1 MRNFNPNN
9 FPPKKAGM
17 QKIIFVLA
25 TLLLSSGILHA
36 QEIQWMNLAEAIEAQ
51 KKEPKKIF
59 MDVYT
64 DWCGPCKL
72 LDKNTF
78 QNPDVS
84 RYISENYYAVKFNAE
99 GQEVINFFDQTFTN
113 PNFDPNRSGRNATH
127 QFTQFLGVKG
137 YPTMVFFSENGDPIM
152 PVVGYQ
158 KPQQL
163 ELFLKM
169 IKQGDYQVFSKP
181 EDFENYKKSF
191 RPKFRG

>member
-1 MRNFNPNN
+1 MKQLFY
-9 FPPKKAGM
+9 
-17 QKIIFVLA
+17 LT
-25 TLLLSSGILHA
+25 TLLLLGLYQIKA
-36 QEIQWMNLAEAIEAQ
+36 QNIEWMTLAQAMEAQ

-78 QNPDVS
+78 QNPDVAH
-84 RYISENYYAVKFNAE
+84 YIRTHYYAVKFNAE
-99 GQEVINFFDQTFTN
+99 GQEEIKFFDQTFTN
-113 PNFDPNRSGRNATH
+113 PNFDPNRKGRNATH

-158 KPQQL
+158 KPRQL

-181 EDFENYKKSF
+181 EDFENYRKRF
-191 RPKFRG
+191 RPQFRG

>member
-1 MRNFNPNN
+1 MKPCFFITLALIFNSNLIL
-9 FPPKKAGM
+9 A
-17 QKIIFVLA
+17 QK
-25 TLLLSSGILHA
+25 
-36 QEIQWMNLAEAIEAQ
+36 IQWMSFSEAQEEQ

-64 DWCGPCKL
+64 EWCGPCKL

-84 RYISENYYAVKFNAE
+84 RYIIENYYAVKFNAE
-99 GQEVINFFDQTFTN
+99 GVEEIKYYDQTFSN
-113 PNFDPNRSGRNATH
+113 PNFDPNRKGRNATH

-152 PVVGYQ
+152 PLVGYQ
-158 KPQQL
+158 KPKQI

-169 IKQGDYQVFSKP
+169 IKQGDYQIFSKP
-181 EDFENYKKSF
+181 EDFENYRKNF
-191 RPKFRG
+191 VPRFRG

>member
-1 MRNFNPNN
+1 MKSYFFITLALIFNSNLIL
-9 FPPKKAGM
+9 A
-17 QKIIFVLA
+17 QK
-25 TLLLSSGILHA
+25 
-36 QEIQWMNLAEAIEAQ
+36 IQWMSFSEAQEAQ

-64 DWCGPCKL
+64 EWCGPCKL

-84 RYISENYYAVKFNAE
+84 RYIIENYYAVKFNAE
-99 GQEVINFFDQTFTN
+99 GDEEIKYYDQTFTN
-113 PNFDPNRSGRNATH
+113 PNFDPNRKGRNTTH

-152 PVVGYQ
+152 PLVGYQ
-158 KPQQL
+158 KPKQI

-169 IKQGDYQVFSKP
+169 IKQGDYQIFSKP
-181 EDFENYKKSF
+181 EDFENYRKNF
-191 RPKFRG
+191 VPRFRG

>member
-1 MRNFNPNN
+1 MIL
-9 FPPKKAGM
+9 KKH
-17 QKIIFVLA
+17 IISKSTPRLSFFIV
-25 TLLLSSGILHA
+25 LLLVFTSENILA
-36 QEIQWMNLAEAIEAQ
+36 QKIQWMSMSEAQEAQ
-51 KKEPKKIF
+51 KNKPKKIF

-64 DWCGPCKL
+64 EWCGPCKL

-84 RYISENYYAVKFNAE
+84 RYISEHYYAVKFNAE
-99 GQEVINFFDQTFTN
+99 GNEEIMYYEQIFKN
-113 PNFDPNRSGRNATH
+113 PNYDPNRKGRNATH

-152 PVVGYQ
+152 PIVGYQ
-158 KPQQL
+158 KPKQI

-181 EDFENYKKSF
+181 EDFENYRKNFIPRFK
-191 RPKFRG
+191 G

>member
-1 MRNFNPNN
+1 MKQLF
-9 FPPKKAGM
+9 FS
-17 QKIIFVLA
+17 IVLF
-25 TLLLSSGILHA
+25 LLSSNKIKA
-36 QEIQWMNLAEAIEAQ
+36 QNIEWMTFAQAKEAQ

-64 DWCGPCKL
+64 EWCGPCKL

-84 RYISENYYAVKFNAE
+84 RYIKEHYYAVKFNAE
-99 GQEVINFFDQTFTN
+99 GQEEIKFFDQTFTN
-113 PNFDPNRSGRNATH
+113 PNFDPNRKVRNATH
-127 QFTQFLGVKG
+127 QFTQFLAVKG

-158 KPQQL
+158 KPKQL

-181 EDFENYKKSF
+181 EDFENYRKAF

>member
-1 MRNFNPNN
+1 M
-9 FPPKKAGM
+9 
-17 QKIIFVLA
+17 KIKF
-25 TLLLSSGILHA
+25 LLIGFLFFGSLQA
-36 QEIQWMNLAEAIEAQ
+36 QGIQWMTFEEAKEAQ
-51 KKEPKKIF
+51 KVEPKKIF

-84 RYISENYYAVKFNAE
+84 RYISEHYYAVKFNAE
-99 GQEVINFFDQTFTN
+99 GQEEIKYYDQIFKN
-113 PNFDPNRSGRNATH
+113 PKYDPNKRGRKSTH

-152 PVVGYQ
+152 PVVGYY
-158 KPQQL
+158 KPRQL

-181 EDFENYKKSF
+181 EDFEKYKKSF
-191 RPKFRG
+191 IPRFRG

>member
-1 MRNFNPNN
+1 MGLKDKCLKILSIKFYFLIILILIFNSNS
-9 FPPKKAGM
+9 
-17 QKIIFVLA
+17 IF
-25 TLLLSSGILHA
+25 A
-36 QEIQWMNLAEAIEAQ
+36 QEIKWMSMGEAQEAQ
-51 KKEPKKIF
+51 KKIPKKIF

-64 DWCGPCKL
+64 EWCGPCKL

-84 RYISENYYAVKFNAE
+84 RYIIENYYAVKFNAE
-99 GQEVINFFDQTFTN
+99 GMEEIKYYDQIFTN
-113 PNFDPNRSGRNATH
+113 PNYDPNRKGRNATH

-152 PVVGYQ
+152 PLVGYQ
-158 KPQQL
+158 KPKQI

-181 EDFENYKKSF
+181 EDFENYKKNF
-191 RPKFRG
+191 VPRFRG

>member
-1 MRNFNPNN
+1 MKKPFLLLLILLVSFNFIN
-9 FPPKKAGM
+9 A
-17 QKIIFVLA
+17 QKIEWMTLA
-25 TLLLSSGILHA
+25 QA
-36 QEIQWMNLAEAIEAQ
+36 MEAQ
-51 KKEPKKIF
+51 KAEPKKIF

-78 QNPDVS
+78 QNHDVS
-84 RYISENYYAVKFNAE
+84 SYISEHYYAVKFNAE
-99 GQEVINFFDQTFTN
+99 GQEEINFFDQTFTN
-113 PNFDPNRSGRNATH
+113 PNYDPNRKGRNATH

-169 IKQGDYQVFSKP
+169 IKQGDYQIFSKP
-181 EDFENYKKSF
+181 EDFENYRKTF

>member
-1 MRNFNPNN
+1 MII
-9 FPPKKAGM
+9 KKHINS
-17 QKIIFVLA
+17 KFTTRLSFLIS
-25 TLLLSSGILHA
+25 LLLMFTSETILA
-36 QEIQWMNLAEAIEAQ
+36 QKIQWMSMSEAQ
-51 KKEPKKIF
+51 QAQKNEPKKIF

-64 DWCGPCKL
+64 EWCGPCKL

-84 RYISENYYAVKFNAE
+84 SYISEHYYAVKFNAE
-99 GQEVINFFDQTFTN
+99 GNEEIRYYEQVFKN
-113 PNFDPNRSGRNATH
+113 PNYDPNRKGRNATH

-152 PVVGYQ
+152 PLVGYQ
-158 KPQQL
+158 KPKQI

-181 EDFENYKKSF
+181 EDFENYRKNF
-191 RPKFRG
+191 IPRFRG